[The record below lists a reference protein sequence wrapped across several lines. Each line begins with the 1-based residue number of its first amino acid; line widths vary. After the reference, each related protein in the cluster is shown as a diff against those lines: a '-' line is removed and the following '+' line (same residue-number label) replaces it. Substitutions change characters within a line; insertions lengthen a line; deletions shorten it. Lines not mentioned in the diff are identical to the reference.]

1 MKLPAFTNQLSDN
14 MIKETLIQLFTRDLN
29 KLKTEIQSYRNEEN
43 IWIIDQDIK
52 NSGGNLCLHLIGNLN
67 TYIGAQMGN
76 SGYLRNR
83 DLEFLQKNVPAN
95 QMIVMIEETIL
106 MIRSTLQNMPATNLD
121 QEHPFLVF
129 EQKTSTQFLLIHL
142 ATHLAYH
149 LGQVNYHRRL
159 LDN

>member
-1 MKLPAFTNQLSDN
+1 
-14 MIKETLIQLFTRDLN
+14 MITETLIEVFTRDLN
-29 KLKTEIQSYRNEEN
+29 KLKTEILTYRSEEN
-43 IWIIDQDIK
+43 IWTTDKEIK

-83 DLEFLQKNVPAN
+83 EQEFSQKNVSV
-95 QMIVMIEETIL
+95 QQLITMIEETIL
-106 MIRSTLQNMPATNLD
+106 IIRSVLQNMTVAKLD
-121 QEHPFLVF
+121 EEHPFLVF

-149 LGQVNYHRRL
+149 LGQINYHRRL
-159 LDN
+159 LDK

>member
-1 MKLPAFTNQLSDN
+1 
-14 MIKETLIQLFTRDLN
+14 MITETLIQLFTRDLN
-29 KLKTEIQSYRNEEN
+29 KLKTEIQSYRNEEY
-43 IWIIDQDIK
+43 IWIIDKEIK

-76 SGYLRNR
+76 TGYLRNR
-83 DLEFLQKNVPAN
+83 DMEFSQKNVPVK
-95 QMIVMIEETIL
+95 QMISMIEETIKVV
-106 MIRSTLQNMPATNLD
+106 RSVLQNMPDTKLD
-121 QEHPFLVF
+121 EEHPFLVF

-159 LDN
+159 LDR

>member
-1 MKLPAFTNQLSDN
+1 
-14 MIKETLIQLFTRDLN
+14 MITETLIEVFTRDLN
-29 KLKTEIQSYRNEEN
+29 KLKTEILTYRSEEN
-43 IWIIDQDIK
+43 IWITDKEIK

-83 DLEFLQKNVPAN
+83 EQEFSQKNVSV
-95 QMIVMIEETIL
+95 QQLITMIEETIL
-106 MIRSTLQNMPATNLD
+106 IIRSVLQNMTVAKLD
-121 QEHPFLVF
+121 EEHPFLVF

-149 LGQVNYHRRL
+149 LGQINYHRRL
-159 LDN
+159 LDK

>member
-1 MKLPAFTNQLSDN
+1 
-14 MIKETLIQLFTRDLN
+14 MITETLIEVFTRDLN
-29 KLKTEIQSYRNEEN
+29 KLKTEILTYRSEEN
-43 IWIIDQDIK
+43 IWITDKEIK

-83 DLEFLQKNVPAN
+83 EQEFSQQNVPV
-95 QMIVMIEETIL
+95 QQLITMIEETIL
-106 MIRSTLQNMPATNLD
+106 IIRSVLQNMTVAKLD
-121 QEHPFLVF
+121 EEHPFLVF

-149 LGQVNYHRRL
+149 LGQINYHRRL
-159 LDN
+159 LDK